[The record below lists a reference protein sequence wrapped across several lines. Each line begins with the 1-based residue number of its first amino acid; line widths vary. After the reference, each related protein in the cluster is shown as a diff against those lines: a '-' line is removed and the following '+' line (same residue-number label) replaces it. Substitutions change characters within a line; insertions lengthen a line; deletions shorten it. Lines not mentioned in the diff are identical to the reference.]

1 MTDSRARFGV
11 TAINKGF
18 ITKDQLV
25 EAMGVQIEDELKG
38 MELRLIGSILCVM
51 NYMTVEQISEVLRV
65 MSREA

>member
-1 MTDSRARFGV
+1 MTDSGARFGV